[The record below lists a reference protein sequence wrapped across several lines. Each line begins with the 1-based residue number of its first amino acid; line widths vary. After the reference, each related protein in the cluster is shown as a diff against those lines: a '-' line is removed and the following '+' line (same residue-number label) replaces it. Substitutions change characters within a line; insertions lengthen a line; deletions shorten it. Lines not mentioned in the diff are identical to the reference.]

1 MAWQIDPSHS
11 QIMFS
16 VRHMMMT
23 NVHGNF
29 DKFSGTVDF
38 DEKNL
43 EHAEID
49 VTVDPTSINTHDE
62 RRDSHLKS
70 PEFFDVAQFPTIT
83 FKSKLITL
91 SGHNQG
97 RVTGDLTIKGITH
110 EVMLETALV
119 GIMKNPFR
127 GTSAGFNAHAK
138 VNRKDW
144 GLNWNVAL
152 EAGGWLV
159 GDEITLNLEV
169 ELVQTPEQVPATA

>member
-83 FKSKLITL
+83 FKSKSITL
-91 SGHNQG
+91 SATI
-97 RVTGDLTIKGITH
+97 RAVSPVT
-110 EVMLETALV
+110 
-119 GIMKNPFR
+119 
-127 GTSAGFNAHAK
+127 
-138 VNRKDW
+138 
-144 GLNWNVAL
+144 
-152 EAGGWLV
+152 
-159 GDEITLNLEV
+159 
-169 ELVQTPEQVPATA
+169 